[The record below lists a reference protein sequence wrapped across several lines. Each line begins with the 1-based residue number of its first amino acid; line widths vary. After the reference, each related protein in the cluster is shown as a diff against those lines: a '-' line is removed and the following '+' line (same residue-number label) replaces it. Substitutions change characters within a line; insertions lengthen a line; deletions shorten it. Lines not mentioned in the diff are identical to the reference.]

1 MKKYT
6 ISPIRQT
13 ITVGYK
19 KTQVYN
25 FSELPEKVQ
34 NELVEDFDRDSLSD
48 DFFDFDIDFLIDE
61 IINDAYE
68 KYALPITRIPYDLS
82 YTQGSGAT
90 FVTDNIVDNDLR
102 KFLEKSFPDFVKSFR
117 FPVIFDYFIE
127 SSTLQ
132 FMEARYTNY
141 NKVFFETCI
150 DVNIDNFP
158 HIEDSL
164 SKKAYE
170 LEKILDDF
178 SYDVSVKITSR
189 LYDAYEQYTSDEN
202 VECILEENN
211 YYLIDGTSI
220 DPCNVRRT
228 NHDL

>member
-25 FSELPEKVQ
+25 FSELPKDVQ
-34 NELVEDFDRDSLSD
+34 DSLVEDFDRDSLSD

-68 KYALPITRIPYDLS
+68 KYALTITCVPYDLS

-90 FVTDNIVDNDLR
+90 FVTDNIVGDDLR
-102 KFLEKSFPDFVKSFR
+102 KFLIKSFPDFAKSFR
-117 FPVIFDYFIE
+117 FPILFDYFIE

-132 FMEARYTNY
+132 FMEARSANY
-141 NKVFFETCI
+141 NNVFFETCI

-158 HIEDSL
+158 HVEDYL

-178 SYDVSVKITSR
+178 SYDVSGKITSR

-202 VECILEENN
+202 VECILEDDN
-211 YYLIDGTSI
+211 YYLIDVTSI
-220 DPCNVRRT
+220 DPCNVRKT
-228 NHDL
+228 NHYL